1 MNIWISFELYVS
13 YKNYNVLKTSAH
25 CALIMI
31 LLQNYLCVRSF
42 HKKGARK
49 YVCYQMTYVWIM
61 CFSKPLYRYIANQV
75 NLWLYISCLAFSD
88 VHEKFVNIKVKFAS
102 IIINF
107 YVMQYEDPIL
117 TKTTFHRNIILF
129 SGQWKSIFKGLVKN
143 CSCVD
148 NNEI

>member
-1 MNIWISFELYVS
+1 MWISFEFYVS

-25 CALIMI
+25 CALILI
-31 LLQNYLCVRSF
+31 LSQNYLCVRSY
-42 HKKGARK
+42 HKKDNRK
-49 YVCYQMTYVWIM
+49 YVYSQMTSIWPM
-61 CFSKPLYRYIANQV
+61 CISKFLYRYIANQV

-88 VHEKFVNIKVKFAS
+88 VHEKFVNIKVKFSS

-107 YVMQYEDPIL
+107 YVMQNWFFPIL
-117 TKTTFHRNIILF
+117 TKTTFHKNIILF

>member
-1 MNIWISFELYVS
+1 MNIFWTLRFLQKLQRVKNICTLCINNDSFTKLP
-13 YKNYNVLKTSAH
+13 
-25 CALIMI
+25 
-31 LLQNYLCVRSF
+31 LC
-42 HKKGARK
+42 KKLSQKRQK
-49 YVCYQMTYVWIM
+49 YVCYQKTSVWIM
-61 CFSKPLYRYIANQV
+61 CFSKLLYRYIANQV

-107 YVMQYEDPIL
+107 YVMQKYEDPIL
-117 TKTTFHRNIILF
+117 TKTTFHKNIILF